1 MNTIGHT
8 GVAYCD
14 RCPARARVRAA
25 LPAGELHFC
34 NHHIREHRGRLQEAG
49 ATLVTLPGSPA
60 PIAVRPV
67 PRDLAA

>member
-34 NHHIREHRGRLQEAG
+34 NHHIREHRDRLQEAG

-60 PIAVRPV
+60 PIAAPPV